1 MATTNG
7 NYSWIVVSDPLEV
20 GGFLPDTRFSEEDVV
35 HMLRF
40 KTFTLGTVLRHRIY
54 GKFQVILGGRQ
65 ELAYKMINSKYYA
78 RVGNGQKLVLHE
90 RERQHRS
97 AAAGVAG

>member
-1 MATTNG
+1 MPATNG

-20 GGFLPDTRFSEEDVV
+20 GGFSVDTKFSEEDVV
-35 HMLRF
+35 HMLKF
-40 KTFTLGTVLRHRIY
+40 KTFTLGTVLRHRTY
-54 GKFQVILGGRQ
+54 GKFQVILGGRA

-78 RVGNGQKLVLHE
+78 RVGNGQKLKLFV
-90 RERQHRS
+90 REKQHRS

>member
-1 MATTNG
+1 MPTTNG

-20 GGFLPDTRFSEEDVV
+20 GGFSVDTRFSEEDVV

-40 KTFTLGTVLRHRIY
+40 KTFTLGTVLRHRTY
-54 GKFQVILGGRQ
+54 GRFTVINSTRHD
-65 ELAYKMINSKYYA
+65 EAYRMRNSKYYA
-78 RVGNGQKLVLHE
+78 RVGNGQKILLHE

-97 AAAGVAG
+97 AAAGVA